1 MPSSRMQ
8 RPPTEFTTTSM
19 KLRGEIRN
27 ALLPQVTALDMFKQ
41 DNDSL
46 AASRTFYVTVNELD
60 DQTYQVGVKY
70 RSIHLGSTVA
80 QIHLCRSATDLQEA
94 IEALLASLT
103 DGWIWEVS

>member
-1 MPSSRMQ
+1 MPSSRLQ
-8 RPPTEFTTTSM
+8 KPPTEFTTTSM

-27 ALLPQVTALDMFKQ
+27 ALLTQVTTLDMFKHE
-41 DNDSL
+41 NDSL
-46 AASRTFYVTVNELD
+46 AASRTFYVHVNEID
-60 DQTYQVGVKY
+60 DQTYRVGVKY

-80 QIHLCRSATDLQEA
+80 QIHLSHSATGLQEA